1 MSKPK
6 KRNYRPRVK
15 RSPSKD
21 PADQLSVRI
30 GIATVGRGGKI
41 RYIESKLIDLW
52 FADPSQT
59 IIDFAHRYELS
70 YNQVYRILHKTVARK
85 KAVHGA
91 LSGGY
96 ILSVTRALVQK
107 SADRA
112 EEDAEMVSSAI
123 SELAVF
129 ARSAGIF
136 ARARMAK
143 MSHDGK
149 EIVNV
154 DVKASE
160 VLHYSAIARDVSA
173 TIKNLIEVRRP
184 GGATG
189 SDAESII
196 DELILDAPP
205 ADVPPTGGEP
215 ADEVPS
221 PETEGPETISPG
233 NNP

>member
-1 MSKPK
+1 MSTPRK
-6 KRNYRPRVK
+6 KRRDTRPHTK
-15 RSPSKD
+15 KAASGKPE
-21 PADQLSVRI
+21 DQLSVRL
-30 GIATVGRGGKI
+30 GIATVGYFGKI
-41 RYIESKLIDLW
+41 KYIESKVIDLW

-59 IIDFAHRYELS
+59 IIDFARRYELS
-70 YNQVYRILHKTVARK
+70 YDRVYKILNKFVDRK

-96 ILSVTRALVQK
+96 MLSVTRALVQK
-107 SADRA
+107 SAERA
-112 EEDAEMVSSAI
+112 EEDAAMVSSAI

-143 MSHDGK
+143 MSPDGR

-154 DVKASE
+154 DVKASD

-184 GGATG
+184 GGA
-189 SDAESII
+189 SADDAEAII
-196 DELILDAPP
+196 DELILDSPPGSAEAP
-205 ADVPPTGGEP
+205 G
-215 ADEVPS
+215 EVPS
-221 PETEGPETISPG
+221 GEPEPPETISPG